1 MVKAI
6 RVHTTGG
13 PEVLTYE
20 EVEIGAPGPGEARVR
35 HGAIGLNFIDCYFR
49 SGLYPAPNGLPFVPG
64 NEGAGVVTAIGVG
77 VDTVAVGD
85 RVAYVG
91 PIGSYAEERLVPA
104 DRLVRLPEAIS
115 FEIGAAAMLK
125 GMTAR
130 YLLKKT
136 FAVGPGTTVLFH
148 AAAGGVGQI
157 AGQWAKHLGATVIG
171 TAGGPDKVALAKA
184 AGYDHVIDYRAG
196 DFVAAVK
203 ELTNGRGVDVVY
215 DSIGRDTFPRSLD
228 CIRPLGTFV
237 SFGNASGPVAAFDL
251 GLLAQKGS
259 LFVTRPTLFAYV
271 AARADLE
278 ATARD
283 LFEVIETGAV
293 KIPLSRSWRLAE
305 APEAHRALEARA
317 TTGSMVFVP
326 EIAGGA

>member
-6 RVHTTGG
+6 RVHETGG
-13 PEVLTYE
+13 PEVLRLDE
-20 EVEIGAPGPGEARVR
+20 IEVGQPGPGEARVR

-49 SGLYPAPNGLPFVPG
+49 SGLYRAPAGLPFVPG
-64 NEGAGVVTAIGVG
+64 NEGAGTVVAVGEGV
-77 VDTVAVGD
+77 TSVAVGD

-91 PIGSYAEERLVPA
+91 PLGSYAEERLVPA
-104 DRLVRLPEAIS
+104 DRLVALPEGIS

-130 YLLKKT
+130 YLLRRT
-136 FAVGPGTTVLFH
+136 FRVGPGTTLLFH

-171 TAGGPDKVALAKA
+171 TAGGAEKVALARTR
-184 AGYDHVIDYRAG
+184 GYDHVIDYRKD

-203 ELTNGRGVDVVY
+203 EITGGKGVDVVY
-215 DSIGRDTFPRSLD
+215 DSIGKDTFPKSLD
-228 CIRPLGTFV
+228 CLKPLGMFV
-237 SFGNASGPVAAFDL
+237 SFGNASGPVPPFAMQE
-251 GLLAQKGS
+251 LASRGS
-259 LFVTRPTLFAYV
+259 LFATRATLFTYV

-278 ATARD
+278 ETAAD
-283 LFEVIETGAV
+283 LFSVVGSGAV
-293 KIPLSRSWRLAE
+293 EIPLSKVWKLEQA
-305 APEAHRALEARA
+305 AEAHRALEARA

-326 EIAGGA
+326 